1 MLRASDLHLVS
12 PWEEWRQP
20 TMRIRRT
27 TAGEREWK
35 EGTLNCRFLSGHL
48 ASLSHLLRTFFHHHQ
63 QNHTT
68 SPYTLNQDKSS
79 TEAVLQK
86 HSAVHRCWPLY
97 EKPLHGINSAL
108 LGHVAMLRGQQRW
121 SKRKKINWQ
130 NQIEGRSACLV
141 LGKIPLLR
149 SA

>member
-1 MLRASDLHLVS
+1 MGGMASANNENKKNNS
-12 PWEEWRQP
+12 WRK
-20 TMRIRRT
+20 RV
-27 TAGEREWK
+27 
-35 EGTLNCRFLSGHL
+35 EGRNSNFADFFRGTWHRCPICSEP
-48 ASLSHLLRTFFHHHQ
+48 FFHHHQ

-68 SPYTLNQDKSS
+68 SPYTLDQDKSS

-130 NQIEGRSACLV
+130 NQIEGGLV
-141 LGKIPLLR
+141 GLWKNP
-149 SA
+149 ATQVE